1 MTGRGKHFK
10 PAIHAPDR
18 PPLRPE
24 GFMYL
29 TPYTLLL
36 SATIADIN
44 VTLLGLGLGCA
55 EINPIAASFGWITLL
70 LGKLFGTLFV
80 VFALHRLDCRL
91 GKLAFTP
98 GLVVLLFVLWNTLN
112 IAAQLWARG

>member
-1 MTGRGKHFK
+1 
-10 PAIHAPDR
+10 
-18 PPLRPE
+18 
-24 GFMYL
+24 MYL

-44 VTLLGLGLGCA
+44 VTLLGLGLGCS

-112 IAAQLWARG
+112 IAVQLGRGDSPVVGRVIT